1 MKKFP
6 QLPNIPC
13 QKMGFF
19 ETQVVPFSHRQVWH
33 SFRFCVSNS
42 FGVKPVV
49 IFRWPTRCH
58 QKVLSSRF
66 LQATWIQDWLFLVII
81 EFTEFEGDKRHSHF
95 GWSQIQVPKYH
106 VFFSQHRRLF
116 TFAWHL
122 WSCTAHHDFW
132 EGYVTGGRLTSHKMR
147 LFHDV
152 QGKLVGKPQSI
163 HKSPIISLWTPQV
176 LTRQETVVW
185 N

>member
-106 VFFSQHRRLF
+106 VFSHNIGDCSHSRDTYDPVQLIMI
-116 TFAWHL
+116 
-122 WSCTAHHDFW
+122 S
-132 EGYVTGGRLTSHKMR
+132 GRGTLR
-147 LFHDV
+147 
-152 QGKLVGKPQSI
+152 GVGWPAIRWGCFMMFKGS
-163 HKSPIISLWTPQV
+163 
-176 LTRQETVVW
+176 
-185 N
+185 